1 MSPPDS
7 RPKARL
13 ALLASG
19 RGSHV
24 ANIVAACASGLLNAE
39 VAVVISNRLTSGALQ
54 EAKQRNI
61 PVSYIASASSNA
73 TPGREKAADEQ
84 LATLL
89 KSYQTDWVIT
99 AVYLKKIGPVTLAS
113 FENRILNI
121 HPSLLPAFGG
131 PGMYGLHVH
140 RAVLAAGETRT
151 GATVHFVNKDYD
163 QGAIIEQ
170 VNLEIPQG
178 LKSPEAL
185 AAKVLP
191 AEHKLLLQVLQRMV
205 ANHD

>member
-1 MSPPDS
+1 
-7 RPKARL
+7 
-13 ALLASG
+13 
-19 RGSHV
+19 
-24 ANIVAACASGLLNAE
+24 
-39 VAVVISNRLTSGALQ
+39 
-54 EAKQRNI
+54 
-61 PVSYIASASSNA
+61 
-73 TPGREKAADEQ
+73 
-84 LATLL
+84 
-89 KSYQTDWVIT
+89 
-99 AVYLKKIGPVTLAS
+99 
-113 FENRILNI
+113 
-121 HPSLLPAFGG
+121 
-131 PGMYGLHVH
+131 MYGLHVH